1 VHTVALTSYRRPEL
15 TKASLSSLTGW
26 SNLGKLIVS
35 IDGLRPSAPEE
46 ERQWR
51 KDVIK
56 VCEEFASG
64 DPRISVRVR
73 DSNEGLTEHVIDLL
87 QSAFENGESALLLE
101 EDVAISTTGLDF
113 LASNVVNS
121 DFPQA
126 SSAFTRAVHKKFPED
141 APRKTFF
148 PELWGM
154 ALNRAFFD
162 SFERLWTNK
171 DLTHAEVLQAI
182 QISLPTLSSRRTEL
196 AADWW
201 LRLLRFGLD
210 HHTHQDAV
218 FAATAMR
225 LKVPFLAPWETFVSD
240 AAFGDDRSLH
250 PRTERDRFVFEHSAD
265 SRGGYCLK
273 CESKFG
279 RLSQSGWMHRTY
291 EKVYWS
297 LRRAK
302 SITQY

>member
-1 VHTVALTSYRRPEL
+1 MHTVALTSYRRPEL
-15 TKASLSSLTGW
+15 TRASLSSLTEW
-26 SNLGKLIVS
+26 SNLGRVIVS

-46 ERQWR
+46 EREWR

-56 VCEEFASG
+56 VCEEFASS
-64 DPRISVRVR
+64 DPRVLIRVR

-87 QSAFENGESALLLE
+87 HSAFEYGESALLLE
-101 EDVAISTTGLDF
+101 EDVAVTVSGLDF
-113 LASNVVNS
+113 LASNVEKD

-126 SSAFTRAVHKKFPED
+126 SSAFTRAVHKNFPNEL
-141 APRKTFF
+141 PRKTFF

-154 ALNRAFFD
+154 SLNRGFFD
-162 SFERLWTNK
+162 SFERLWITK
-171 DLTHAEVLQAI
+171 DLTHAEVLRAI
-182 QISLPTLSSRRTEL
+182 QISLPALSSRRREI

-201 LRLLRFGLD
+201 LRLLRFGLN

-218 FAATAMR
+218 FAATAMKLER
-225 LKVPFLAPWETFVSD
+225 PFLAPWETFVSD

-250 PRTERDRFVFEHSAD
+250 PRTERDRFVFEHYAVPSA
-265 SRGGYCLK
+265 GYCLK

-279 RLSQSGWMHRTY
+279 RLSQSSWSHRTY

-297 LRRAK
+297 LRRGK
-302 SITQY
+302 PVT